1 MNPGDGAVTS
11 LAFHHAPAASGPS
24 YLLNG
29 SSDGSVSVWQA
40 SSNGKQN
47 SRSSILP
54 RPHTAAALC
63 MSMVLAVGSSP
74 AARDG

>member
-40 SSNGKQN
+40 SSNGKQEAGCCLDQTQ
-47 SRSSILP
+47 RQ
-54 RPHTAAALC
+54 RRA
-63 MSMVLAVGSSP
+63 
-74 AARDG
+74 